1 MTVHKY
7 FRIFL
12 VWRNWL
18 PKQKKLFKFPAN
30 RVYLSSDFP
39 ICHVFKMYKY
49 MHIMTFQKSN
59 DSWLISLNIAKLDY

>member
-12 VWRNWL
+12 IRWNWL
-18 PKQKKLFKFPAN
+18 PKQKKLFKFPVN
-30 RVYLSSDFP
+30 RVYLSFDFP
-39 ICHVFKMYKY
+39 IWHVFKMYKY
-49 MHIMTFQKSN
+49 MYIMTFQKSN